1 MKLVIF
7 AAMAVLALR
16 LEAMEADATSAQ
28 TETQAAAIDS
38 TQSFDFVSQINGE
51 SYEVSVYVPEG
62 KAPPAGYP
70 TLYLL
75 DGEKVF
81 GTFVNAIS
89 NEGFVHETEPAV
101 VVGISGGPGE
111 TSAKRSFDFTPADL
125 TDDEKKI
132 VVDSGRNSRFGGYEN
147 FLRVIQEEI
156 KPRVRDLAT
165 ADRHRDILFGWSLGG
180 QFVVHTMLTHP
191 ETFSSYAA
199 LSPSLWWANK
209 RVFAEITDFEKK
221 ITASGQRVKLW
232 LGVGSLEHEVSPGSS
247 HLPMDQ
253 EKLAEELI
261 YDKMVGNML
270 DFTAEVRPFCEKH
283 DLPFSSRV
291 FDGETHNTVPWAA
304 VNPILRFAL
313 PGDQVKQS
321 F

>member
-7 AAMAVLALR
+7 TAVAALILPFG
-16 LEAMEADATSAQ
+16 AMSTNAAPAQSQSRAAT
-28 TETQAAAIDS
+28 IDS
-38 TQSFDFVSQINGE
+38 TRSFDFVSRINGE
-51 SYEVSVYVPEG
+51 SYEVTVYVPEG

-81 GTFVNAIS
+81 GTFVNAVS
-89 NEGFVHETEPAV
+89 NEGFMNETEPAV

-111 TSAKRSFDFTPADL
+111 QSARRSFDFTPVDL
-125 TDDEKKI
+125 TDDEKKF
-132 VVDSGRNSRFGGYEN
+132 VVDLGRGTRTGGYEN

-156 KPRVRDLAT
+156 KPRITSMAAV
-165 ADRHRDILFGWSLGG
+165 DRHRDILFGWSLGG

-191 ETFSSYAA
+191 ESFTTYVA

-209 RVFAEITDFEKK
+209 RIFSEVPDFEKR
-221 ITASGQRVKLW
+221 IVANGQRVNLW
-232 LGVGSLEHEVSPGSS
+232 LGVGSLEHEVSPGAS
-247 HLPMDQ
+247 HTPVDQ
-253 EKLAEELI
+253 EKLAQELI

-270 DFTAEVRPFCEKH
+270 DFTAEIRPFFEKH
-283 DLPFSSRV
+283 DLPFSSHV

-313 PGDQVKQS
+313 PRGQIK
-321 F
+321 